1 MKRIIVTGASKGIGF
16 ETSVQLLST
25 GAEVI
30 AIARSQDELQNLKSH
45 PNSENLEILSLD
57 ITTSEGLEQIR
68 KLISAK
74 GNFDG
79 LINNAGL
86 VLNKSFMETA
96 DEDWNNIFD
105 VNLFAPV
112 KLIKTLKP
120 FFNKGSHIV
129 NISSMG
135 GFQGS
140 AKFPGL
146 AAYSTAKGALAI
158 LTESLSTEFS
168 RDGIVVNCLCL
179 GAVQTQMLEKAF
191 PGYKA
196 PVQPDE
202 MGKFISD
209 FTLNGHK
216 FMNGKILPVSLN
228 NPE

>member
-168 RDGIVVNCLCL
+168 RDGIAVNCLCL